1 MHGTGGGAAHSPP
14 RITVTGVLGIP
25 EIEAGV
31 RLGTL
36 IAEAAALQGDS
47 PRDGD
52 VVVVTQKVVSKAE
65 GRLVRLDS
73 VAPSPYAVELAASS
87 GRDARLTEL
96 VLRESASV
104 VRMDKARGIM
114 ITETKHGFICANA
127 GIDSSNVAGDDVVS
141 LLPEDPDE
149 SARGIRTEI
158 QRETGKT
165 VAVIVSDTFGRPWRE
180 GQTNYAIGSAGIEPL
195 VDYRGGID
203 AVGKPPEGDD
213 DRRCRRA
220 GRRRRASHGQD
231 GGYPCRHSAGLRV
244 PGDGRDGAGRCSGSV
259 PWTCSGRRAGWQTI
273 IQTLP
278 VLEGGEICLAEGV
291 AGMNHRLD

>member
-25 EIEAGV
+25 EIKAGV
-31 RLGTL
+31 RLGAL
-36 IAEAAALQGDS
+36 IVEAAALQSDS
-47 PRDGD
+47 LRDGD
-52 VVVVTQKVVSKAE
+52 IVVVTQKVVSKAE

-104 VRMDKARGIM
+104 VRVDKARGIM

-127 GIDSSNVAGDDVVS
+127 GIDSSNVAGEDVVS

-149 SARGIRTEI
+149 SARGIRAEI

-180 GQTNYAIGSAGIEPL
+180 GQTNYAIGAAGIDPL

-203 AVGKPPEGDD
+203 AVGKPLKVTMIAVADELAAAAELVMAKA
-213 DRRCRRA
+213 A
-220 GRRRRASHGQD
+220 GIPVAIVRGYEYRETD
-231 GGYPCRHSAGLRV
+231 GTVRSLLRE
-244 PGDGRDGAGRCSGSV
+244 RS
-259 PWTCSGRRAGWQTI
+259 
-273 IQTLP
+273 
-278 VLEGGEICLAEGV
+278 
-291 AGMNHRLD
+291 LDLFR